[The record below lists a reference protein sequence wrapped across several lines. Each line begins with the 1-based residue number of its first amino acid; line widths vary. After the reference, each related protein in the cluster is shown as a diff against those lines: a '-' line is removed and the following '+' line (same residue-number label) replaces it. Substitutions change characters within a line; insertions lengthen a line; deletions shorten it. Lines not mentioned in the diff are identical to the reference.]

1 MEKCFRAWPHHA
13 IIFWDFDL
21 ESCSFQP
28 SFCDQSVAGVYVKNM
43 GEKGK
48 KIALKLIFLLKTN
61 VTNKMGKL
69 LKNCCSYC
77 TDFSLLKW
85 GVDIS
90 CWETC
95 PKLSLEDFY
104 EVMLQSVCVCKW
116 CSSISDGCQWWQIS
130 SNEIESSQQGS
141 IIILHSNSS
150 LFMMK
155 WNFNLLEI
163 F

>member
-1 MEKCFRAWPHHA
+1 MRKP
-13 IIFWDFDL
+13 
-21 ESCSFQP
+21 
-28 SFCDQSVAGVYVKNM
+28 
-43 GEKGK
+43 
-48 KIALKLIFLLKTN
+48 
-61 VTNKMGKL
+61 

-150 LFMMK
+150 LFMKK
-155 WNFNLLEI
+155 WQWSCCTYLKYFKTAFLYSVWQEKSISKNVQICLWTCINYPIRWEI
-163 F
+163 SLMTDGV